1 MSMNSKEYNFL
12 SIRYVAMALSILL
25 MLISLGS
32 LITKGLNKGIDFTG
46 GFLIEVSYQ
55 QAPTISQVRSDLA
68 GGGFPEAI
76 VQNFGGSKDLMIRIL
91 PREGVDNK
99 AVGKQIIAILDN
111 SSNKAELRGSEFID
125 PQVGEEL
132 TDQGGLAMIFALIM
146 IMIYII
152 IRFQWKFS
160 IGAVAALIHDV
171 LITIGVFSFFQV
183 SFDLAVLAAILAVIG
198 YSLNDTIVIFD
209 RIRENFRLLRKIETL
224 TILNKSINQTIN
236 RTVITSG
243 TTLLVLCALYFIG
256 GKSLEGFSLALI
268 IGVVIGTYSSIYV
281 ATTSIFLLDVSTSD
295 LLQVKKEQIDLP
307 GITLSNQYI
316 ARDEGMHCMLS
327 IEIVKLF
334 ERAPESS

>member
-1 MSMNSKEYNFL
+1 MSMISKEYNFL

-32 LITKGLNKGIDFTG
+32 LMTKGLNKGIDFTG

-91 PREGVDNK
+91 PREGIDNK
-99 AVGKQIIAILDN
+99 AVGKQIIEILNN

-209 RIRENFRLLRKIETL
+209 RIRENFRLLRKTETL
-224 TILNKSINQTIN
+224 TILNKSINQTIS

-243 TTLLVLCALYFIG
+243 TTLLVLSALYFIG

-268 IGVVIGTYSSIYV
+268 IGVIIGTYSSIYV

-295 LLQVKKEQIDLP
+295 LLQVKKEQID
-307 GITLSNQYI
+307 
-316 ARDEGMHCMLS
+316 DGM
-327 IEIVKLF
+327 
-334 ERAPESS
+334 P

>member
-1 MSMNSKEYNFL
+1 MNSKEYNFL

-25 MLISLGS
+25 MLISLSS
-32 LITKGLNKGIDFTG
+32 LMTKGLNKGIDFTG

-91 PREGVDNK
+91 PREGIDNK
-99 AVGKQIIAILDN
+99 AVGKQIIEILNN

-209 RIRENFRLLRKIETL
+209 RIRENFRLLRKTETL
-224 TILNKSINQTIN
+224 TILNKSINQTIS

-243 TTLLVLCALYFIG
+243 TTLLVLSALYLIG

-268 IGVVIGTYSSIYV
+268 IGVIIGTYSSIYV
-281 ATTSIFLLDVSTSD
+281 ATTSVFLLDVSTSD
-295 LLQVKKEQIDLP
+295 LLQVKKEQID
-307 GITLSNQYI
+307 
-316 ARDEGMHCMLS
+316 DGM
-327 IEIVKLF
+327 
-334 ERAPESS
+334 P

>member
-1 MSMNSKEYNFL
+1 MSMNIKEYNFL
-12 SIRYVAMALSILL
+12 SVRYVAMALSILL

-91 PREGVDNK
+91 PREGIDNK
-99 AVGKQIIAILDN
+99 AVGKQIIEILNN

-209 RIRENFRLLRKIETL
+209 RIRENFRLLRKTETL
-224 TILNKSINQTIN
+224 TILNKSINQTIS

-281 ATTSIFLLDVSTSD
+281 ATTSVFLLDVSTSD
-295 LLQVKKEQIDLP
+295 LLQVKKEQID
-307 GITLSNQYI
+307 
-316 ARDEGMHCMLS
+316 DGM
-327 IEIVKLF
+327 
-334 ERAPESS
+334 P

>member
-1 MSMNSKEYNFL
+1 MNSKEYNFL

-91 PREGVDNK
+91 PREGIDNK
-99 AVGKQIIAILDN
+99 AVGKQIIEILDN

-209 RIRENFRLLRKIETL
+209 RIRENFRLLRKTETL
-224 TILNKSINQTIN
+224 TILNKSINQTIS

-256 GKSLEGFSLALI
+256 GKSLGGFSLALI
-268 IGVVIGTYSSIYV
+268 IGVVVGTYSSIYV
-281 ATTSIFLLDVSTSD
+281 ATTSVFLLDVSTSD
-295 LLQVKKEQIDLP
+295 LLQVKKEQID
-307 GITLSNQYI
+307 
-316 ARDEGMHCMLS
+316 DGM
-327 IEIVKLF
+327 
-334 ERAPESS
+334 P